1 MRVVAIANQKGGP
14 GKTTISLQMGIAA
27 AGDRQRTLII
37 DLDPQGSGERWHA
50 LRVKATR
57 SHDDPSI
64 VAGPVQKLTDMLKAA
79 ARLGADLVI
88 IDTPPKLDKAIT
100 EAAKV
105 ADIVLLPL
113 RWGVLDGQALEDT
126 VNLLKLANAHDK
138 AAVVLNG
145 LPCDDT
151 RAAIVRECRSVAR
164 KLALPVLPAQL
175 SQLPEYNTSLKK
187 GRGVTETNQD
197 GEAASEIR
205 ALLAAASGQGAKT
218 RRKAK

>member
-1 MRVVAIANQKGGP
+1 M
-14 GKTTISLQMGIAA
+14 SLQMGIAA
-27 AGDRQRTLII
+27 AGDGLKTLIV

-64 VAGPVQKLTDMLKAA
+64 VAGPVQKLADMLKAA

-88 IDTPPKLDKAIT
+88 IDTPPKHDKAIT

-126 VNLLKLANAHDK
+126 TGLLKLADARGK
-138 AAVVLNG
+138 AAVVLNA
-145 LPCDDT
+145 LPCDGT
-151 RAAIVRECRSVAR
+151 RTAAVRECKAVAR
-164 KLALPVLPAQL
+164 KLGLPVLPAQL

-205 ALLAAASGQGAKT
+205 ALLAAAWGQGAK
-218 RRKAK
+218 RKKAK